1 VVAWV
6 QRGGPGDVPA
16 KGARATPT
24 VIRARGDDDTASV
37 VWRDP
42 SGTIVGIVEFDTNGS
57 LDAYLGGSTSIDDLV
72 AADRANVVEGL
83 SITASLPRP
92 DGSSPV
98 KTPQPPREA
107 GPASNATETR
117 ADSTGGAGFLGNLVK
132 ILHGIFKKIRTGR
145 TALFLVAKDA
155 MKRSAAMQAQ
165 LKLLQRK
172 ARGLR
177 NRVTGGGGGRAMAD
191 LAKAEQD
198 IARLQAELAAN
209 QKLLSEANAMVRG
222 EQRVASGV
230 MREINQAM
238 EGGGAARKSAGG
250 RAWQTAWKLV
260 GPRVNSLLQLL
271 VGARGT
277 TVLLSIAR
285 KLSNPWISRSLIGIG
300 ALLEGVNAYQT
311 SKNQTTGGK
320 VADAALSAG
329 GGALVVANP
338 IVALTDVFAPKG
350 YKPSE
355 VYRGGAGAVTAIG
368 EGVIT
373 GDTRAMEGFHEA
385 SKRGEYGKVM
395 QASSEAG
402 DYWAE
407 KGVVGGLKEF
417 GSAVLDLF

>member
-1 VVAWV
+1 
-6 QRGGPGDVPA
+6 
-16 KGARATPT
+16 

-37 VWRDP
+37 IWRDP
-42 SGTIVGIVEFDTNGS
+42 SGAIVGIVEFDNNGS
-57 LDAYLGGSTSIDDLV
+57 LDAYLGGSKSIPDLV

-92 DGSSPV
+92 DASATV
-98 KTPQPPREA
+98 KMPPPPRDARGGAAPAES
-107 GPASNATETR
+107 PAS
-117 ADSTGGAGFLGNLVK
+117 ADAGTGVFGNLVK

-155 MKRSAAMQAQ
+155 MKRSAEVQAQ
-165 LKLLQRK
+165 LKLLRRK
-172 ARGLR
+172 ARGLK
-177 NRVTGGGGGRAMAD
+177 NRVGGGGGGAKAMAD
-191 LAKAEQD
+191 LAKAEQE

-230 MREINQAM
+230 MREINQAI

-250 RAWQTAWKLV
+250 RVWQTAWKV
-260 GPRVNSLLQLL
+260 IGPRVNSLLQVL

-311 SKNQTTGGK
+311 SKNQTQAGK

-338 IVALTDVFAPKG
+338 VVAIADVFAPKG

-368 EGVIT
+368 EGVVT

-417 GSAVLDLF
+417 GSALADLF